1 MCPEG
6 FVRGRFVRFESRFV
20 RNESVARMNWQAL
33 YAFEEFYESE
43 KVYLC
48 SVNTDLFTLFTV
60 LLAPIQNS

>member
-1 MCPEG
+1 M
-6 FVRGRFVRFESRFV
+6 
-20 RNESVARMNWQAL
+20 L
-33 YAFEEFYESE
+33 FEEFYESE